1 MAKKFYVVWAG
12 RQTGVFDNWPYTKS
26 LIDHFAGAKYKSF
39 PTEAEAIK
47 AFGGGVTV
55 TSAKKGSTKSPSMV
69 TYEPLDAC
77 DTTIFCDGA
86 CDPNPGKAGSGVAV
100 YRGTVLSELYY
111 GLYNPNGTN
120 NTAELN
126 ALHQALLLA
135 KVHIEQGHKTQIL
148 CDSQYSI
155 NCISLWAY
163 GWKKA
168 GWKKKTGEIKNL
180 AIIQECHEL
189 YSSLKSKLGLHH
201 VKAHAGTEGN
211 ELADR
216 MAMFASQQKQTDFCL
231 FEEKMS
237 IAELL
242 DWQRG

>member
-12 RQTGVFDNWPYTKS
+12 RETGVFDNWPYTKS

-47 AFGGGVTV
+47 AFGGGITV
-55 TSAKKGSTKSPSMV
+55 THTKKKPTNSAAVASYLPLGS
-69 TYEPLDAC
+69 C
-77 DTTIFCDGA
+77 DFTIFCDGA
-86 CDPNPGKAGSGVAV
+86 CDPNPGKAGSGIAV
-100 YRGTVLSELYY
+100 YKRTELNGLYY

-135 KVHIEQGHKTQIL
+135 KHYIEQDQKTQIL
-148 CDSQYSI
+148 CDSQYAI
-155 NCISLWAY
+155 NCISVWAY
-163 GWKKA
+163 GWKKS
-168 GWKKKTGEIKNL
+168 GWKKKSGEIKNL
-180 AIIQECHEL
+180 EIIQLCHEL
-189 YSSLKSKLGLHH
+189 YSGLKDKLGLYH

-216 MAMFASQQKQTDFCL
+216 MAMLASQQKQADFCR
-231 FEEKMS
+231 FQENMPIS
-237 IAELL
+237 QLL
-242 DWQRG
+242 AMQRG